1 MPTPPPP
8 NYEVVSAHN
17 RRGEPLGR
25 PPNVERL
32 NIMTNEKLR
41 IRHDIASMSAYTPTT
56 SLEVFAERLG
66 LAAENLIKLDANE
79 NPYGPSPK
87 VIEALANLPNMQVYP
102 DPESGRLRELLAQ
115 YTGVPAEQIICG
127 AGADELIELILQLFI
142 EPGDAIINTPPT
154 FAMYRFNAPLYH
166 ARVID
171 VYRRAD
177 FSIDR
182 AAIQKA
188 VAQHNAKLIFLC
200 SPNNPSGD
208 LIERGDIKALLE
220 LPATIVVDEAYIEFA
235 EGESLAAWV
244 GEYPNLI
251 VLRTLSKW
259 AGLAGLR
266 IGYGLFPRALMPH
279 LWKIKQP
286 YNVNVA
292 ADLAARVSLG
302 DVEFLLERVRQLIQQ
317 RMRMEAAFA
326 ELPFLSPFPSQANF
340 VLNRVSGMTAACFRD
355 RLARAGIIVRYY
367 EKPRLD
373 DCIRISAGTAAQID
387 RLLEVF
393 RSLVN

>member
-1 MPTPPPP
+1 MPTPPLP
-8 NYEVVSAHN
+8 NCGAD
-17 RRGEPLGR
+17 
-25 PPNVERL
+25 
-32 NIMTNEKLR
+32 NIMRDEKVR
-41 IRHDIASMSAYTPTT
+41 IRGDVASMSAYTPTT

-66 LAAENLIKLDANE
+66 LKAENLIKLDANE
-79 NPYGPSPK
+79 NPYGPSPR
-87 VIEALANLPNMQVYP
+87 VVEALAELPNMQVYP
-102 DPESGRLRELLAQ
+102 DPASGRLREGLAD
-115 YTGVPAEQIICG
+115 YTGVPAEQILCG

-154 FAMYRFNAPLYH
+154 FAMYSFNAPLYH
-166 ARVID
+166 AHAVD

-177 FSIDR
+177 FSIDLD
-182 AAIQKA
+182 AIQQA
-188 VAQHNAKLIFLC
+188 VAQHKAKLVFLC

-208 LIERGDIKALLE
+208 LIARADIKALLD

-235 EGESLAAWV
+235 EGGSLADWV

-292 ADLAARVSLG
+292 ADLAARVSLL
-302 DVEFLLERVRQLIQQ
+302 DVDFLMERVRQLTEQ
-317 RMRMEAAFA
+317 RKRMEAAFA
-326 ELPFLSPFPSQANF
+326 ELPYLSPYASQANF
-340 VLNRVSGMTAACFRD
+340 VLNRVKGLSAEDFRD
-355 RLARAGIIVRYY
+355 QLARAGIIVRYY
-367 EKPRLD
+367 QKPRLE
-373 DCIRISAGTAAQID
+373 DCIRISAGTPAQID
-387 RLLEVF
+387 RLLAVL
-393 RSLVN
+393 RALVD

>member
-1 MPTPPPP
+1 M
-8 NYEVVSAHN
+8 N
-17 RRGEPLGR
+17 GEK
-25 PPNVERL
+25 V
-32 NIMTNEKLR
+32 R
-41 IRHDIASMSAYTPTT
+41 IRRDIASMSAYTPTT

-66 LAAENLIKLDANE
+66 LAADNLIKLDANE

-87 VIEALANLPNMQVYP
+87 VADALAELPNMQVYP
-102 DPESGRLRELLAQ
+102 DPESGRLRDELAA
-115 YTGVPAEQIICG
+115 YTGVPAGQILCG

-142 EPGDAIINTPPT
+142 EPGDVIINTPPT
-154 FAMYRFNAPLYH
+154 FAMYSFNAPLYH
-166 ARVID
+166 AQALD

-177 FSIDR
+177 FSIDLE
-182 AAIQKA
+182 AIQEA
-188 VAQHNAKLIFLC
+188 VTRRRAKLVFLC

-208 LIERGDIKALLE
+208 LIAREDIKALLE

-235 EGESLAAWV
+235 EGGSLADWV

-292 ADLAARVSLG
+292 ADLAARVSLQ
-302 DVEFLLERVRQLIQQ
+302 DVDFLLERVRLLVQQ
-317 RMRMEAAFA
+317 RQRMEIAFA
-326 ELPFLSPFPSQANF
+326 ELPYLSPYASQANF
-340 VLNRVSGMTAACFRD
+340 VLNRISGLSAEGFRD

-367 EKPRLD
+367 EKPRLE
-373 DCIRISAGTAAQID
+373 DCIRISAGTPAQID
-387 RLLEVF
+387 RLLEVL
-393 RSLVN
+393 RALPIESS